1 MSPKNKGKF
10 GKGKSALEPEDE
22 FVSTMGRIGAALKP
36 HTTKIV
42 IGCSIVMLALIGIF
56 TYRWWNQREHAR
68 ATTIYDQAVAL
79 ARVPVIPDPI
89 PEDKDEQ
96 AAEGETAEGE
106 TAEGK
111 TAEGKTAEG
120 EAAPTQGAALPK
132 DENKDG
138 IPDSFPTKSVRALAA
153 LAPLQKLRAE
163 HGSTRVAREA
173 TLLHAAML
181 YDAGH
186 YAEAL
191 DMYKKYLSDGSVDPL
206 KTMARE
212 GMGYA
217 QEALA
222 MSQEDPQA
230 RKAALDKALEIYRAI
245 QSDDK
250 GLERDRALY
259 HEARILAQLGRTQ
272 EAVDALKKALEL
284 QPEGALTRDINQR
297 LAQLQAA
304 PAAGQAPPEG
314 SGPLPQ
320 PAPGQGPEQAPGQT
334 PE

>member
-10 GKGKSALEPEDE
+10 GKGKSAVEPEDE
-22 FVSTMGRIGAALKP
+22 FVSTMGRVGAALQP

-42 IGCSIVMLALIGIF
+42 IGCSIVLLALIGFF
-56 TYRWWNQREHAR
+56 TYQWWDQREHAR

-79 ARVPVIPDPI
+79 ARAPIVPDPI
-89 PEDKDEQ
+89 PEDTGEQ
-96 AAEGETAEGE
+96 GAEGEG
-106 TAEGK
+106 
-111 TAEGKTAEG
+111 
-120 EAAPTQGAALPK
+120 PTQMAALPK

-138 IPDSFPTKSVRALAA
+138 IPDSFPSRNARAQAA
-153 LAPLQKLRAE
+153 LAPLHKLRAE
-163 HGSTRVAREA
+163 YGSTQVAKESS
-173 TLLHAAML
+173 LLHASML
-181 YDAGH
+181 YDAGR
-186 YAEAL
+186 YAEAM
-191 DMYKKYLSDGSVDPL
+191 DMYKNYLSGGAVGQF

-212 GMGYA
+212 GMGHA

-230 RKAALDKALEIYRAI
+230 RKAALEKALETYRAI

-272 EAVDALKKALEL
+272 EALAALEKALEL
-284 QPEGALTRDINQR
+284 QPEGALTHDINQR

-304 PAAGQAPPEG
+304 PGAGQAPGQSPE
-314 SGPLPQ
+314 
-320 PAPGQGPEQAPGQT
+320 
-334 PE
+334 